1 MIIFVVHDLLVEE
14 FSRTAGGSDCQQI
27 DVINKNINQQHRP
40 LSQHLTLS
48 LSLTRSLSLSL
59 TGSHSLYKSDQVKN
73 TSSTKDDRARV
84 RSNAGTGHNGL
95 RRACHS
101 VYFTSPHRPSPNT
114 KKHFFYSF

>member
-48 LSLTRSLSLSL
+48 LSLSHSLARSHSLSLAPIL
-59 TGSHSLYKSDQVKN
+59 
-73 TSSTKDDRARV
+73 STKVTRSKTQAPQKTTVHVFGAMLVQDTMGYVGRV
-84 RSNAGTGHNGL
+84 ILCTSRHRTGL
-95 RRACHS
+95 
-101 VYFTSPHRPSPNT
+101 P
-114 KKHFFYSF
+114 